1 MIEFKI
7 WELEKKG
14 KVIDLFVECTLYGF
28 VYDKRKTQVE
38 RLTQQQL
45 RELKKDVKRKNK
57 KQNTRN
63 RNKKRI

>member
-1 MIEFKI
+1 MKI
-7 WELEKKG
+7 KKIG
-14 KVIDLFVECTLYGF
+14 KAIDLFVECTLYSF
-28 VYDKRKTQVE
+28 TYDKRKTQVE

>member
-1 MIEFKI
+1 MKI
-7 WELEKKG
+7 KKIG
-14 KVIDLFVECTLYGF
+14 KAIDLFVECTLYGF
-28 VYDKRKTQVE
+28 TYDNRKTQVE

>member
-1 MIEFKI
+1 MGVR
-7 WELEKKG
+7 KKG
-14 KVIDLFVECTLYGF
+14 KAIDLFTECTLYGF
-28 VYDKRKTQVE
+28 VYDNRKTQVE

-57 KQNTRN
+57 TKNKRS

>member
-1 MIEFKI
+1 MGIR
-7 WELEKKG
+7 KKG
-14 KVIDLFVECTLYGF
+14 KTIDLFVECTLYGF

-57 KQNTRN
+57 TKNKRS